1 MTEETI
7 PFDLVRMFIGKD
19 STLLLLEILFRSVV
33 IYLYTFAL
41 LRWIGGRSVAQ
52 FSLIEFLLV
61 IALGSAVGDAMFY
74 PEVPL
79 LHAMLVVTV
88 IVLIN
93 KGLDL
98 LMLHKDAVKSV
109 IDGQPV
115 EVVRDGQI
123 NIVGLVERSMSMK
136 ELFEQLRIRGVE
148 TLDQVRYAY
157 IEPSGNLS
165 LFLDTGANTG
175 VGIVPPFNIGATTE
189 DFVAAPDGR
198 IFNCQCCGSDRDAK
212 SLRTQAHCQ
221 DCSKSIWLPIIRDR
235 RTADW

>member
-1 MTEETI
+1 MTEEII

-19 STLLLLEILFRSVV
+19 SMLLLLEILFRSVV
-33 IYLYTFAL
+33 IYLYAFAL

-61 IALGSAVGDAMFY
+61 IALGSAVGDSMFY

-79 LHAMLVVTV
+79 IHAMLVVTI

-93 KGLDL
+93 KGIDL
-98 LMLHKDAVKSV
+98 LMLYKEGVKSA
-109 IDGQPV
+109 IDGEPV

-123 NIVGLVERSMSMK
+123 NMVGLVERSMSTK

-157 IEPSGNLS
+157 IEPSGSLS
-165 LFLDTGANTG
+165 LFLENGVDTG
-175 VGIVPPFNIGATTE
+175 VGIVPPFNIGATTR
-189 DFVAAPDGR
+189 DFEAAPDGR
-198 IFNCQCCGSDRDAK
+198 IFNCQCCGTDRDAK
-212 SLRTQAHCQ
+212 SLRAQP
-221 DCSKSIWLPIIRDR
+221 DCRHGSKSIWLPIIRDK